1 MASRIRWE
9 LLIVTALGATALVA
23 SIGAGTARSQ
33 DPANPDDDDDDG
45 SGRGSAGSD
54 TLVAPANPLAR
65 PAWVKERFE
74 GALATHAALAKAKIG
89 YYAVDLSTS
98 TVLASRD
105 ADAGFNLASN
115 TKLLTS
121 IAALRGLGGGFRW
134 RTTVYANKPPDDTGM
149 VDGDLYVR
157 GRGDP
162 VLLVSD
168 LRQLAH
174 DVAGRGVRTVKGR
187 LVVDASYF
195 DNVYDPPHF
204 DEQPKEHASFRAPIA
219 SFGVQR
225 SAYTV
230 TVMPEP
236 IGPPKITIEPDVG
249 NYLKLTKS
257 EVTCVPEGRTRLRLE
272 PTYKRNQIAIELTG
286 QIRIGAGSW
295 NLRRRVADPA
305 RYAARVFQQA
315 LADEGVRLRS
325 RAIAFGTVP
334 LAAKV
339 IAHHDSPNLADV
351 LRLMNKHSDNYI
363 AESVLKTLGAEA
375 KGDVGA
381 TWADG
386 VAAVKKRLLELGMVG
401 EYRADNGSGLFSA
414 TSVSPKQLVTLL
426 RAAHADY
433 RIGPDLVGSLP
444 VGGLDGTLA
453 RRWHGK
459 PARGRVRA
467 KTGTLASVITL
478 SGYVGVDGNHLV
490 AFAILVNDVPRG
502 RRNVARTMSDE
513 MVDALA
519 AYLDAH

>member
-1 MASRIRWE
+1 VASRIRWE
-9 LLIVTALGATALVA
+9 LLIASAFVASALVA
-23 SIGAGTARSQ
+23 SIDGGTARSQ
-33 DPANPDDDDDDG
+33 DPATPDDDDDDG
-45 SGRGSAGSD
+45 SGAKNGGSD
-54 TLVAPANPLAR
+54 ALVAPANPLAR
-65 PAWVKERFE
+65 PAWVRDRFE
-74 GALATHAALAKAKIG
+74 AALAAHAQLAKARIG

-98 TVLASRD
+98 AVLAARD
-105 ADAGFNLASN
+105 ADAGYNLASN
-115 TKLLTS
+115 TKLLTAV
-121 IAALRGLGGGFRW
+121 AALRELGGGFRW
-134 RTTVYANKPPDDTGM
+134 RTAVYANKPPDAIGT
-149 VDGDLYVR
+149 VEGDLYVR

-162 VLLVSD
+162 VLLASD

-174 DVAGRGVRTVKGR
+174 DVAGRGVRTVRGR
-187 LVVDASYF
+187 LVIDAGYF

-225 SAYTV
+225 STYTV

-236 IGPPKITIEPDVG
+236 VGPPHITIEPDVG
-249 NYLKLTKS
+249 NYLALKKS

-272 PTYKRNQIAIELTG
+272 PTYKRNQIEIELTG

-295 NLRRRVADPA
+295 DLRRRVDDPA
-305 RYAARVFQQA
+305 RFAARVFQQA
-315 LADEGVRLRS
+315 LADEGIVLRS

-334 LAAKV
+334 LAAKL
-339 IAHHDSPNLADV
+339 IAHHNSPTLADV

-375 KGDVGA
+375 KGEPGA

-386 VAAVKKRLLELGMVG
+386 VAAVRQRLLELGVVG
-401 EYRADNGSGLFSA
+401 DYRADNGSGLFAA

-426 RAAHADY
+426 TAAHADY
-433 RIGPDLVGSLP
+433 RIGPDLVASLP
-444 VGGLDGTLA
+444 IGGVDGTLA

-478 SGYVGVDGNHLV
+478 AGYVGVDGNHLV

-502 RRNVARTMSDE
+502 RRNVARTMADD
-513 MVDALA
+513 MVDALS